1 MPGENTGVDTDVVT
15 SNSFIIVHTNK
26 NNIHN
31 AT

>member
-1 MPGENTGVDTDVVT
+1 MPGENTGLDNDVVT
-15 SNSFIIVHTNK
+15 SNGFIIVHTNR

>member
-1 MPGENTGVDTDVVT
+1 MPGENTGLDIDLVT
-15 SNSFIIVHTNK
+15 SNSFITVHTNR